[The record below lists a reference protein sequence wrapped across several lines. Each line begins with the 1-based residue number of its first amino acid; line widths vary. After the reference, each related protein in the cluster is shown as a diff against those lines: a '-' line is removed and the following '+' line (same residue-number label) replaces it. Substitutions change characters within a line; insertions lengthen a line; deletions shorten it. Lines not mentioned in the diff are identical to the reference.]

1 MTLEELKKLYAEKG
15 ATTRRETQTEQGVQ
29 YQDDAIDYGDGYGA
43 FETADEETGAKT
55 LGGFTKK
62 DGDYIS
68 FFDPTGK
75 MLGSQKWNKSNFE
88 MLKEDLGPIAM
99 MALSSYLGGIPLGE
113 TGLTAANALGAANAV
128 KNKDPLAFLS
138 STSGA
143 FDTAGF
149 DLNGLNA
156 KDVLKYANMASNLAS
171 GNPIKMMQTLPGLTN
186 SLSGFDINPSDF
198 TEGYFLPGGEG
209 WIDPSSKTDGVTG
222 SGYYDEIT
230 GAYIKDPLGGLQ
242 NPLKDSVGNLDPN
255 QTWEY
260 SLTRPGVW
268 TSEDGEEID
277 LSYLPNTEKVMTGAE
292 IMAKAGANK
301 PVTTGTNTKTTTT
314 PTTKTNTDT
323 KSTTPDWATILGL
336 LGSMGGQQTTS
347 TAPSQDPY
355 ADIKSFEDLGY
366 GELFGPDLNTSIA
379 QRKKT
384 EKR

>member
-15 ATTRRETQTEQGVQ
+15 ATTRREIQTEQGVQ
-29 YQDDAIDYGDGYGA
+29 YQDDAIDYGNGYGA
-43 FETADEETGAKT
+43 FETADEETGAKS

-75 MLGSQKWNKSNFE
+75 MLGSQKWNKSDFQ

-99 MALSSYLGGIPLGE
+99 MALSGYLGGIPLGE

-156 KDVLKYANMASNLAS
+156 KDVLKYANMATNLAS
-171 GNPIKMMQTLPGLTN
+171 GDPIKMMQTLPGLTN
-186 SLSGFDINPSDF
+186 SFGGFDVNPKDF

-209 WIDPSSKTDGVTG
+209 WIDPSSKTEGVTG

-242 NPLKDSVGNLDPN
+242 NPLSSTVGNLDPN
-255 QTWEY
+255 QKWEY
-260 SLTRPGVW
+260 NMTKPGVW
-268 TSEDGEEID
+268 TNDAGEEID
-277 LSYLPNTEKVMTGAE
+277 LTYLPNTEKVMTGAE
-292 IMAKAGANK
+292 IMRNAGALPK
-301 PVTTGTNTKTTTT
+301 TSGSNTKTAAK
-314 PTTKTNTDT
+314 PDTKTTA
-323 KSTTPDWATILGL
+323 TTNQPDWATILGL

-366 GELFGPDLNTSIA
+366 GELFGPDLNTSIE